1 MEIAT
6 EIVAEIRARI
16 KATTGLTASGGISYN
31 KVSWQRWHPTRISRT
46 ASSSSRRRT
55 VRPSSSNCPS
65 RSSTAS
71 GWRLPKD
78 ATARD
83 RDGSGPQGENLD
95 FLVEHFGKSGPYF
108 YGIARGID
116 NRLVKSDRARKSV
129 GAEDTFSQDI
139 HAFEPAR
146 EGLQPLIEKVW
157 DYCRANEIGAKTV
170 TLRSN
175 MPTSARSPAAKP
187 FRHLCWRSPIEQ
199 VVDLLLAPLSSPR
212 QGIHLL
218 GVSLSSLGRR
228 SFATAPQLRLAL
240 WTPSI
245 GLTGEA
251 EWLATQMFLQQAGA
265 GFRPRVPVRRA
276 RPCADRGQDGHL
288 AIAKRCDIG
297 IRFDRQVANAS
308 GQCMARK
315 SGIGDTA
322 GFSAGAPPKAGMRIA
337 RLASE
342 HRNDWCDRKSCRRNM
357 RQPRSAARQF
367 FHHRHA
373 ARDA

>member
-187 FRHLCWRSPIEQ
+187 FRHLCWRSPI
-199 VVDLLLAPLSSPR
+199 LSRWSICFLRHSPR
-212 QGIHLL
+212 RDKAYTCLACRCLPL
-218 GVSLSSLGRR
+218 GGG
-228 SFATAPQLRLAL
+228 AL
-240 WTPSI
+240 
-245 GLTGEA
+245 
-251 EWLATQMFLQQAGA
+251 Q
-265 GFRPRVPVRRA
+265 R
-276 RPCADRGQDGHL
+276 
-288 AIAKRCDIG
+288 
-297 IRFDRQVANAS
+297 
-308 GQCMARK
+308 
-315 SGIGDTA
+315 
-322 GFSAGAPPKAGMRIA
+322 
-337 RLASE
+337 
-342 HRNDWCDRKSCRRNM
+342 RRNCGWRFG
-357 RQPRSAARQF
+357 RQALA
-367 FHHRHA
+367 
-373 ARDA
+373 